1 MSRPIL
7 HFADFRLD
15 VATRELHRD
24 ATRVSVSPRSFDTIA
39 YLVRHRD
46 RAVGRDELV
55 SAVWGK
61 TSVTDTVLG
70 KTILG
75 ARRALEDSVDSPRF
89 IRTVSRF
96 GYHWIAAVSETVE
109 EGGDDAP
116 ASPALQAPTVATP
129 LSSPAMPSRP
139 RHRWPLLALFAV
151 ALLLVIGLAVR
162 AFVAAPPRE
171 DAGNPSAAS
180 GLSPSPTPAEGWIA
194 AVIPATVSAR
204 EEDAWLRLGLMDL
217 IAVRL
222 RGAGIATMPS
232 DAVLRLVRP
241 GADPADTARVL
252 REKAPVQQV
261 IVPSVRRDGAHWAVK
276 LALLRPEGVTLE
288 VEESAVDAIRATH
301 AAVDRLLQRLG
312 HVPAERNAEAEQ
324 WSLEELLQ
332 RLEAARLSDDFA
344 GARRLIE
351 QAPPATAMRPEVRL
365 RMAQFDLRAGRLD
378 EALHTLDDLLAS
390 VSAEAAPT
398 LRAQVLYA
406 RGTALL
412 LGTHYD
418 QARAAYDEGVALLE
432 RHVEPDIAARLYMGR
447 GNLAALQGQY
457 EAAEADHARA
467 RIAFQLAGDG
477 FTTYWLDGNEGALQ
491 NHLGHPAAALPLLRR
506 AEQHFERYN
515 VFNEL
520 ATTRANEVVAYLAL
534 VQPADALAASERA
547 LQALERVADAS
558 LHRLVLLRRAMALAA
573 VGRNGEARTLLT
585 DLLAAAN
592 PSDEASVRASAH
604 AVLAD
609 LEWSGVHAQAAADQ
623 ARIAVDAL
631 TGPQDVRLR
640 ASTWLLELRALRA
653 LGRMD
658 EARTQTQAL
667 HDWSAQAQRA
677 VVTRCATLAAA
688 EQAAATEQGDDALRG
703 FEQALQ
709 QATALDLPSALVD
722 TAVAYARYLIAQ
734 GRLEAAIPVA
744 GLVTRYADQ
753 DYASAALQARL
764 YQALGRKDA
773 QALAD
778 ERVAHLAGERA
789 PVER

>member
-1 MSRPIL
+1 MTRAL
-7 HFADFRLD
+7 FHFAGFTLD
-15 VATRELHRD
+15 VATRELRRD
-24 ATRVSVSPRSFDTIA
+24 AQRINVSPRSFDAIA

-75 ARRALEDSVDSPRF
+75 ARRALDDSVEAPRF

-96 GYHWIAAVSETVE
+96 GYHWIAAVSESVDEAVDESLLREPERTA
-109 EGGDDAP
+109 GAPSP
-116 ASPALQAPTVATP
+116 ASP
-129 LSSPAMPSRP
+129 PSRP
-139 RHRWPLLALFAV
+139 PARAHWPWFALLALV
-151 ALLLVIGLAVR
+151 LLVGIGLAVR
-162 AFVAAPPRE
+162 HFVMPPVRDGERSAAVAA
-171 DAGNPSAAS
+171 ATT
-180 GLSPSPTPAEGWIA
+180 SPSTQTQGWAA

-232 DAVLRLVRP
+232 DALLRLVHP
-241 GADPADTARVL
+241 GSDPDAAARVL
-252 REKAPVQQV
+252 RDTAAVQQV
-261 IVPSVRRDGAHWAVK
+261 IVPSVGREGANWVVK

-288 VEESAVDAIRATH
+288 VEETAIDAIRATH

-312 HVPAERNAEAEQ
+312 HAPAARDGAPEQ
-324 WSLEELLQ
+324 LSLEELLQ

-351 QAPPATAMRPEVRL
+351 QAPPAMAGRPEVRL
-365 RMAQFDLRAGRLD
+365 RQAQFDLRAGRLD
-378 EALHTLDDLLAS
+378 DALRTLDDLLGS

-412 LGTHYD
+412 LGTHYE
-418 QARAAYDEGVALLE
+418 QARAAYDQGVALLE

-457 EAAEADHARA
+457 EAAAADHARA
-467 RIAFQLAGDG
+467 RIAFQLAGDD
-477 FTTYWLDGNEGALQ
+477 FTPFWLDGNEGALQ
-491 NHLGHPAAALPLLRR
+491 NHLGHPAAALPLLLR

-515 VFNEL
+515 AFNEL
-520 ATTRANEVVAYLAL
+520 ATTRANEVVAYLML
-534 VQPADALAASERA
+534 VQPVDALAASERA
-547 LQALERVADAS
+547 LPVLDRVADAS

-573 VGRNGEARTLLT
+573 VGRSGEARTLL
-585 DLLAAAN
+585 DNLLAAAN
-592 PSDEASVRASAH
+592 PSDEASVRGAAH
-604 AVLAD
+604 ALLA
-609 LEWSGVHAQAAADQ
+609 EIEMAGAHADAAAEQ

-640 ASTWLLELRALRA
+640 AGAWRTEARALRT
-653 LGRMD
+653 LGRA
-658 EARTQTQAL
+658 ERAGARTQAL
-667 HDWSAQAQRA
+667 LEWSAQAQRPLA
-677 VVTRCATLAAA
+677 AFCATLAVA
-688 EQAAATEQGDDALRG
+688 EQAAATQHLEAAQSG

-709 QATALDLPSALVD
+709 QATALDLPQALVD
-722 TAVAYARYLIAQ
+722 AATAYGRFLIAQ

-744 GLVTRYADQ
+744 GRVTRYAEQ
-753 DYASAALQARL
+753 DYPSAALQARL
-764 YQALGRKDA
+764 YRALGRTDA

-778 ERVAHLAGERA
+778 ERVARLEGERA
-789 PVER
+789 PIDP